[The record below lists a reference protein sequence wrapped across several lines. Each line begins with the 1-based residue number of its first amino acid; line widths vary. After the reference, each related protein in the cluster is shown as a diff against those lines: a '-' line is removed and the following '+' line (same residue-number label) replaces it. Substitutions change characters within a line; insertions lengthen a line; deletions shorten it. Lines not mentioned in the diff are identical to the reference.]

1 MNRLFYLKMAPAE
14 QVRLGISVV
23 CDGLISEIKK
33 IYE

>member
-1 MNRLFYLKMAPAE
+1 MAPAE

-33 IYE
+33 IYEWAAT